1 MASAPTPR
9 DTKEWSREEDL
20 VNIPGTPPLIMY
32 LDAPVY
38 VWGVQVR
45 MCILQERGGAPQD
58 WDIIIRK
65 IPNVCATEERVR
77 QELGSVG
84 GAIRRVNHAHPLIAC
99 TVW

>member
-1 MASAPTPR
+1 
-9 DTKEWSREEDL
+9 
-20 VNIPGTPPLIMY
+20 
-32 LDAPVY
+32 
-38 VWGVQVR
+38 

-84 GAIRRVNHAHPLIAC
+84 GAIRRVFVRAKKTTGNKQSWAYGHATEQPPTIILVCFA
-99 TVW
+99 W